1 MTRIQQ
7 LFLIATLIIYI
18 ITALF
23 LAVDKHLPN
32 NSALH
37 NITQPVIILLYL
49 FMYITFSGIFLA

>member
-1 MTRIQQ
+1 MKQTQH
-7 LFLIATLIIYI
+7 LFLMATLIIYI

-23 LAVDKHLPN
+23 LAIDNYLPK

>member
-1 MTRIQQ
+1 MKQTQH

-23 LAVDKHLPN
+23 LTIDNHLPN

-37 NITQPVIILLYL
+37 NITQPAIILLYL

>member
-1 MTRIQQ
+1 MTQPKY

-37 NITQPVIILLYL
+37 NITQPAIILFYL

>member
-49 FMYITFSGIFLA
+49 FMYITFS

>member
-7 LFLIATLIIYI
+7 LFLISTLIIYI

-23 LAVDKHLPN
+23 LAVDKRLPN

-49 FMYITFSGIFLA
+49 FMYITLAGIFLA